1 MSYGFSAELWN
12 RTRQR
17 FLLTRFMSAPKRSF
31 RITTPPMSRDWRPH
45 CTPRATL
52 PFDSY
57 HGGRKTMSRILWA
70 FVAACV
76 VTISLN
82 AQEPYPQ
89 GQGGAAPTTQAPP
102 QAPRTPP
109 AAPAPSASASAA
121 DKKVTY
127 SGCIERQPASA
138 AAVTGAANMPFSL
151 TNASAAG
158 AANAPVAT
166 SGTGAAASKT
176 YRLDGTESTLS
187 PHVGHKVE
195 ITGTIEE
202 QPASPSAG
210 AGAAGAT
217 PPAPRLKVDSVKMVS
232 TSCP

>member
-1 MSYGFSAELWN
+1 
-12 RTRQR
+12 
-17 FLLTRFMSAPKRSF
+17 
-31 RITTPPMSRDWRPH
+31 MSR
-45 CTPRATL
+45 L
-52 PFDSY
+52 
-57 HGGRKTMSRILWA
+57 LWA

-82 AQEPYPQ
+82 AQEPNPQ
-89 GQGGAAPTTQAPP
+89 GQGTSAPTTQAPST

-109 AAPAPSASASAA
+109 STPAPSAAASANA

-151 TNASAAG
+151 TNASAVGAG
-158 AANAPVAT
+158 NAPVAT
-166 SGTGAAASKT
+166 SGNAGAGAASKS

-210 AGAAGAT
+210 AGAAGSPNA
-217 PPAPRLKVDSVKMVS
+217 AGPRLKVDSLKMVA